1 MHAVYEMVLFDLDG
15 TLTKSDPGILSCVKK
30 TLRQLGAAEPPKE
43 TLRKFIGP
51 PLFQS
56 FSEFC
61 GMPDDLCDKAVQLY
75 RRLYDEGG
83 IFENALYPHARELLV
98 ALRQGGA
105 RLCVA
110 TSKPQPQAETVV
122 RHFELEPLLDL
133 VRGAAENDRT
143 GDKAVLIQ
151 ACLRRFGVDPAR
163 AVMVGD
169 TRFDARG
176 AADAHTDFIGML
188 HGYGTKSE
196 MEAEFP
202 YAEFSPNF
210 AELFNMLLTE

>member
-1 MHAVYEMVLFDLDG
+1 MHAVYEMVIFDLDG

-30 TLRQLGAAEPPKE
+30 TLRQVGAAEPPEK

-56 FSEFC
+56 FSQFC

-75 RRLYDEGG
+75 RRFYDEGG
-83 IFENALYPHARELLV
+83 IFENALYPHTREILT

-105 RLCVA
+105 YLCVA

-122 RHFELEPLLDL
+122 RHFELTPLLDL
-133 VRGAAENDRT
+133 VCGAEENDRA
-143 GDKAVLIQ
+143 GDKTGLIQ
-151 ACLRRFGVDPAR
+151 TCLRRFGVDPDR
-163 AVMVGD
+163 AVMIGD
-169 TRFDARG
+169 THFDARG
-176 AADAHTDFIGML
+176 AAGAHTDFIGVL

-196 MEAEFP
+196 METAFP
-202 YAEFSPNF
+202 GAKFSAGF
-210 AELFNMLLTE
+210 AELFDLLLTE